1 MSKFYNLINGD
12 TPVFVDFSAEWCQ
25 PCKMMPPILK
35 QVKKE
40 LGDKVKILKV
50 DIDKNNAV
58 AGKYMIV
65 NVPTFLIFKKGEIV
79 FKQAGVM
86 QANQILTEL
95 KRFI

>member
-12 TPVFVDFSAEWCQ
+12 TTVFVDFSAEWCQ